1 METPKIICNNF
12 FKFNNFNE
20 NFVKLVLF
28 YICFHNLHFFYKLE
42 LVYLNE
48 NLDLDLLELIY
59 FNGNFVK
66 LVVFLKYIFLI

>member
-1 METPKIICNNF
+1 MKILYN
-12 FKFNNFNE
+12 
-20 NFVKLVLF
+20 LLF
-28 YICFHNLHFFYKLE
+28 YICFHNLDFFYKLE

-66 LVVFLKYIFLI
+66 LVIFLNYIFFNLNLVYLNNNKINNIKM